1 MTFHLPVYSA
11 RASFS
16 EIEPAQWAMV
26 SINRKKNLLTYSE
39 ICLQK
44 VYLWPAQIPI
54 YLCARKGNKSI
65 ECNGQLKISNKSN
78 ILW

>member
-26 SINRKKNLLTYSE
+26 SINRKKLIDVLGDLFTKSLFMASTNYNLFM
-39 ICLQK
+39 C
-44 VYLWPAQIPI
+44 
-54 YLCARKGNKSI
+54 
-65 ECNGQLKISNKSN
+65 
-78 ILW
+78 

>member
-26 SINRKKNLLTYSE
+26 SINRKKLIDVLGDLFT
-39 ICLQK
+39 K
-44 VYLWPAQIPI
+44 VYLWPAQITI